1 MLVSVSEVNKRF
13 SDLVKCAQAGD
24 DVIFTQ
30 RGRKVARLVAV
41 APISDV
47 QKKRRALMERVRAA
61 AASKVQPGAD
71 AAHSQDFLYDDDG
84 LPV

>member
-1 MLVSVSEVNKRF
+1 MLVSVSEVKNQF

-30 RGRKVARLVAV
+30 RGRQVARLVAV
-41 APISDV
+41 APVPDAQERWAV
-47 QKKRRALMERVRAA
+47 MERVRAA
-61 AASKVQPGAD
+61 AASKVRPGAD

-84 LPV
+84 LPI